1 MFTNHVFISY
11 AHIDNLPLSD
21 EHQGWISRF
30 HNTLEVFLSQRLGGR
45 ARIWRDQ
52 KLQGND
58 IFGNEIVDA
67 FRDTALFFSILTPRY
82 VRSDWCKREIQ
93 EFCQFAESTDG
104 LTLENKSRVFKVI
117 KTPVDQPASANVL
130 PPVVRD
136 SLGYEFFVQDEQGP
150 IELDPDFGE
159 RYKQDYLRKV
169 CILANNAAQ
178 LIQRVETE
186 KVEQQALAE
195 ANAAQTP
202 GETGTST
209 AKRTVIFLAS
219 CSFDQ
224 RDQRELIEA
233 DLRSHG
239 YRVLPEERLPGEDE
253 EEHRQAV
260 TALLGQAH
268 LSVHL
273 IGSGYGAV
281 PDGPSHLSV
290 VEMQNTMAAE
300 RSASHGLPRLIWLPQ
315 DTIGTQAAQVQFLEA
330 LRHDASPQRGADLLN
345 GSLEELRTVLHSTL
359 ERLESPPPPPTA
371 AATGIET
378 TGAVAGRML
387 YLICVAEDRKP
398 SLPLRKWLKAEG
410 WQVSLPAFDGDASA
424 LRETHEALLRS
435 CRAALIVYGAGD
447 EAWHRSVAMDL
458 RRAPAYRD
466 GAPLPP
472 AFTYLAGPTSDDKE
486 DMVEM
491 EEPNLIDGRHGFT
504 AALLEPF
511 LQSLAVATT
520 DP

>member
-58 IFGNEIVDA
+58 IFGDEIVDA
-67 FRDTALFFSILTPRY
+67 FRDATLFFSILTPRY

-117 KTPVDQPASANVL
+117 KTPVDHPASEHVL
-130 PPVVRD
+130 PAVVRD

-186 KVEQQALAE
+186 KAEQQA
-195 ANAAQTP
+195 NTAQAP
-202 GETGTST
+202 GDTGTTSE
-209 AKRTVIFLAS
+209 KRTVVFLAS

-239 YRVLPEERLPGEDE
+239 YRVLPDERLPSEDE
-253 EEHRQAV
+253 GEHREAV
-260 TALLGQAH
+260 ASLLEQAH
-268 LSVHL
+268 ISLHL
-273 IGSGYGAV
+273 IGSGTGAV
-281 PDGPSHLSV
+281 PDGPSHQSV
-290 VEMQNTMAAE
+290 VEMQNAMAAE

-315 DTIGTQAAQVQFLEA
+315 ETTSTQPAQVRFLEA
-330 LRHDASPQRGADLLN
+330 LRREAAPQRGADLLN
-345 GSLEELRTVLHSTL
+345 GSLEELRTVLHTTL
-359 ERLESPPPPPTA
+359 ETLETPPASSAPTA
-371 AATGIET
+371 AAGGTQAP
-378 TGAVAGRML
+378 GAAAGHML

-398 SLPLRKWLKAEG
+398 TLPLRKWLKAEG
-410 WQVSLPAFDGDASA
+410 WQVNLPAFDGDATA

-435 CRAALIVYGAGD
+435 CRGALIFYGAGD
-447 EAWHRSVAMDL
+447 EAWYRSVSMDL
-458 RRAPAYRD
+458 QRAPAYRD
-466 GAPLPP
+466 GTPLAP

-486 DMVEM
+486 DMVDM
-491 EEPNLIDGRHGFT
+491 EEPELIDGRQGFT
-504 AALLEPF
+504 ATLLQPF
-511 LQSLAVATT
+511 LQSLGVGT
-520 DP
+520 PGP